1 MLSNGVKIWLVTWH
15 FITTSECFVGTE
27 RVIMLFRKC
36 HSCRHACL
44 SLKFKICLQL
54 IRVLDCQS
62 ENMAILFPWSWKTGR
77 RLIVWK
83 QDAPSCQS
91 SHLARTTFIWE
102 EMTWFSHVIGQP
114 LSSYES
120 QQEWQIQAV
129 SISFRKTM
137 LKAHVHLT

>member
-1 MLSNGVKIWLVTWH
+1 MLNNGVKIWLVTWH
-15 FITTSECFVGTE
+15 FITTSEGFVGTE

-62 ENMAILFPWSWKTGR
+62 KTGYTFPLELEDGQTADSVKAR
-77 RLIVWK
+77 CSFV
-83 QDAPSCQS
+83 PQS
-91 SHLARTTFIWE
+91 SHLARISFIWE

-114 LSSYES
+114 LSSNES

-137 LKAHVHLT
+137 LKARIHLT